1 VRKEAPDERRAAL
14 DRGGSFRVEPLAV
27 DAARAAAR
35 ESGID
40 EAMAPLGVYRVLLR
54 HPKLAVAVNGL
65 LTTLL
70 WTGHRLEPRLR
81 ELLILRIA
89 WVTGSVYEWTQHW
102 RLARRL
108 GIPREDLLAVRDW
121 RASARLGPAERAVL
135 AATDDT
141 LGAGVIAAET
151 WRLCEKHVGGPEELV
166 EMVVAIG
173 NWRMFSQ
180 LLRSLE
186 IPLEDGVEAWPPDGQ
201 APPMVAA
208 GP

>member
-1 VRKEAPDERRAAL
+1 MSGREPDHSTAARR
-14 DRGGSFRVEPLAV
+14 RGGSFRVEPLAV
-27 DAARAAAR
+27 DAAQAAAR
-35 ESGID
+35 EAGID
-40 EAMAPLGVYRVLLR
+40 EAMAPLSVYRVLLR
-54 HPKLAVAVNGL
+54 HPKLAAAVNGL

-70 WTGHRLEPRLR
+70 WTGHRLDPRLR

-89 WVTGSVYEWTQHW
+89 WATGSVYEWTQHW

-108 GIPREDLLAVRDW
+108 GIPREELLAVRDW
-121 RASARLGPAERAVL
+121 RASDRLGPADRAVL

-141 LGAGVIAAET
+141 LATGMVAAET

-180 LLRSLE
+180 VLRSLE
-186 IPLEDGVEAWPPDGQ
+186 IPLEDGAEPWPPDGQ
-201 APPMVAA
+201 APPAA
-208 GP
+208 AVGA